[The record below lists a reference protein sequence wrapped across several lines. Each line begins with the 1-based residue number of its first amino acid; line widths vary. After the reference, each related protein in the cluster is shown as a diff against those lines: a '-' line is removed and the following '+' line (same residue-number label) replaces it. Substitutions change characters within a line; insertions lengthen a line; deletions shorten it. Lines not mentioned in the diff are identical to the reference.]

1 MKGIEEMTP
10 VFPDSSPGLSVRAGW
25 LIDGSGGPARPSV
38 RLQLAGGLI
47 RSIECVGATGCGPPG
62 APVEP
67 DRDLLDCTVIPG
79 LCDSHVH
86 LTMSGAP
93 DEALRARLRE
103 APFEAVR
110 GMILE
115 NLQAHLRHGVVA
127 VRDGGGARGNA
138 LRFTR
143 PSRPHSAPAVRIRA
157 AGRAWHRVGRYGG
170 LIGRPPAAGLDLA
183 QAIREDAEAPDQV
196 KIVNSGLNSLTEF
209 GRQTTPQFDSAE
221 LAAAVQAAR
230 EKGCPVMVH
239 ANGEAP
245 VRRAVRAG
253 CRSVEHGFFMG
264 SDNLVRMAERRVT
277 WVPTAATMQAYA
289 EIFERTGRSPDVARR
304 TLDHQLNQVARAR
317 SAGVALALGTDAGSP
332 GVHHG
337 AAVVA
342 EMKLLI
348 QAGFTLE
355 EAIRCAGVNGAA
367 LHGGREGLLAPGR
380 PATFVVVPG
389 APGGLPDSLT
399 SVRAVFIDGLQQFA
413 AG

>member
-1 MKGIEEMTP
+1 MKALKEIR
-10 VFPDSSPGLSVRAGW
+10 PGSFGAPSDLSVHAGW
-25 LIDGSGGPARPSV
+25 LIDGSGGPARANV
-38 RLQLAGGLI
+38 RLQVADGVI
-47 RSIECVGATGCGPPG
+47 RRIESLEAFSPPG
-62 APVEP
+62 MPAEGDV
-67 DRDLLDCTVIPG
+67 DLSRCTVIPG
-79 LCDSHVH
+79 LIDSHVH
-86 LTMSGAP
+86 LTMSGDP
-93 DEALRARLRE
+93 DDVLRTRLRE
-103 APFEAVR
+103 APFETVR

-138 LRFTR
+138 LRFAR
-143 PSRPHSAPAVRIRA
+143 ASRPHSARPAVRIRT
-157 AGRAWHRVGRYGG
+157 AGRAWHRAGRYGG

-183 QAIREDAEAPDQV
+183 QAIRKDPAAPDHV

-209 GRQTTPQFDSAE
+209 GRQTASQFDPGE

-230 EKGCPVMVH
+230 GKGCPVMVH

-245 VRRAVRAG
+245 VCEAVLAG

-264 SDNLVRMAERRVT
+264 SDNLARMAEMGVT
-277 WVPTAATMQAYA
+277 WVPTAVTMQAYA
-289 EIFERTGRSPDVARR
+289 AIFERTGRNPDIARR
-304 TLDHQLNQVARAR
+304 TLDHQLDQIARAR

-337 AAVVA
+337 AAVIA

-367 LHGGREGLLAPGR
+367 LNGGREGLLTPGR

-389 APGGLPDSLT
+389 APGGLPESLA
-399 SVRAVFIDGLQQFA
+399 SVRAVFTDGLQQFA